1 MGSAAVAAG
10 LATVV
15 AALVAGITGWLT
27 AKASAKG
34 ATKAAAI
41 TSLTDLEREA
51 GTRAFGY
58 WEAVV
63 EDQRREHDQ
72 DRAEIDDLKAKRRE
86 DRATIADQQRQIDA
100 LTREVRECR
109 ALCRRLAT
117 RDDPPDDSAD

>member
-1 MGSAAVAAG
+1 MGSAAVAAS

-34 ATKAAAI
+34 ATKVAAI

-63 EDQRREHDQ
+63 EDQRREQH
-72 DRAEIDDLKAKRRE
+72 RAEDERDPSPPGADTASHGDME
-86 DRATIADQQRQIDA
+86 DHR
-100 LTREVRECR
+100 
-109 ALCRRLAT
+109 
-117 RDDPPDDSAD
+117 